1 VLKDAT
7 LFDNEKRK
15 SKFHLFLKSKIRV
28 ITDISKH
35 KALIIKSITRPIF
48 NCLLAYNYKY
58 ARQNSASFLGIK
70 VVHNKKEIFI
80 SQSNH
85 AKDILKK
92 FGIENCI
99 LVTTTVET
107 GQKSSWKLEVLI

>member
-1 VLKDAT
+1 MLKDAT

-58 ARQNSASFLGIK
+58 ARQSSAYFLGIE
-70 VVHNKKEIFI
+70 VVQNKKENLHLPKLCI
-80 SQSNH
+80 QLH
-85 AKDILKK
+85 DILVRLITMLKL
-92 FGIENCI
+92 INPR
-99 LVTTTVET
+99 
-107 GQKSSWKLEVLI
+107 KSSLRGQVVE

>member
-1 VLKDAT
+1 M
-7 LFDNEKRK
+7 
-15 SKFHLFLKSKIRV
+15 SSQIFLNSV
-28 ITDISKH
+28 NY
-35 KALIIKSITRPIF
+35 KSITRPIF

-99 LVTTTVET
+99 LVTTTVKRDKNLV
-107 GQKSSWKLEVLI
+107 GSLKY